1 MKTLKYIV
9 SNEISNFIMCQNDL
23 VLKKKKK
30 KKKKGKNEE
39 DDIIQKLGINYIK
52 VKLVKIYQNIEN
64 H

>member
-1 MKTLKYIV
+1 MPKWSSL
-9 SNEISNFIMCQNDL
+9 EIKG
-23 VLKKKKK
+23 KKKR
-30 KKKKGKNEE
+30 KKGKKEE

>member
-23 VLKKKKK
+23 VLKK

>member
-1 MKTLKYIV
+1 MPKL
-9 SNEISNFIMCQNDL
+9 SSLE
-23 VLKKKKK
+23 K
-30 KKKKGKNEE
+30 KKKKGKKEE

>member
-23 VLKKKKK
+23 VLEKKKKEEE
-30 KKKKGKNEE
+30 EE

>member
-30 KKKKGKNEE
+30 EE
-39 DDIIQKLGINYIK
+39 DDDIIQKLGINYIK

>member
-30 KKKKGKNEE
+30 KEEEE

>member
-30 KKKKGKNEE
+30 EEEEE